1 MANEMYVQN
10 PAQNTDPAYGLET
23 KVFSANYLKAL
34 YAENGAWKHT
44 RNHTDEVSSFGQ
56 SVTIPK
62 FPRLTPQ
69 SINQTTGS
77 FSYDATQIEQS
88 SVVINKW
95 KAVPFLVLDYLYN
108 QSKIDINAAFAD
120 AAARALNDDMDHEM
134 LKLVPSLTTNSAGT
148 LGSDLDESKINS
160 AIGTLLANYANLRNP
175 DDLVFIL
182 PASQYGA
189 VKSLKGYSRFFIT
202 PGSNTEGGSDIRA
215 LVETIDGIP
224 VFFRNDSEMSLT
236 GGKIGGLFYRDSV
249 GIAIQKTP
257 SLRQPLPVP
266 GKAAIELVTTILYG
280 INLIKEPLA
289 CKILCK

>member
-1 MANEMYVQN
+1 MSNEMYVQN
-10 PAQNTDPAYGLET
+10 PAVGTDPAYGLET

-56 SVTIPK
+56 SVAIPK

-69 SINQTTGS
+69 NIDQTTGS
-77 FSYDATQIEQS
+77 FTYDATQIQEAN
-88 SVVINKW
+88 VIINKW
-95 KAVPFLVLDYLYN
+95 KAVPFLVLDYLYS

-134 LKLVPSLTTNSAGT
+134 LKLVPSLTTNVVGT
-148 LGSDLDESKINS
+148 LGNDLTETTLNS
-160 AIGTLLANYANLRNP
+160 AIGTLLANYANLHNP

-202 PGSNTEGGSDIRA
+202 PGADTNGGNDIRA

-224 VFFRNDSEMSLT
+224 VFFRNDTEMSLT
-236 GGKIGGLFYRDSV
+236 AGKIGGLFYRDSV

-257 SLRQPLPVP
+257 SLRQPMPVP

-289 CKILCK
+289 CRINCK